1 MPRKDCPA
9 CVHPERALIDR
20 ALLEYGQSPRSLV
33 RRYRDL
39 SRLAVQKHRDGC
51 LAKPAE
57 AA

>member
-1 MPRKDCPA
+1 
-9 CVHPERALIDR
+9 
-20 ALLEYGQSPRSLV
+20 V